1 MPTEEAVSK
10 LPDNITGEQVF
21 AALDC
26 LGIDPHSV
34 YRIQI
39 QPYKIMVATRL
50 EPVDEA
56 DERGLA
62 QRRFEH
68 EKVEFEFQIPE
79 DRLTR

>member
-1 MPTEEAVSK
+1 MSTEEAVSK

-34 YRIQI
+34 YRIQM

-56 DERGLA
+56 DERGIA
-62 QRRFEH
+62 RRRFEH
-68 EKVEFEFQIPE
+68 EKVEFTFDPPAN
-79 DRLTR
+79 RPTS